1 MTNVP
6 SDARSGSV
14 SRGRAIGMAVLAA
27 LIAFAA
33 GAGWQYIRGERLDD
47 RLGQVSSEHRRAR
60 LEALL
65 AGAVVEAQQGN
76 AELARQHASAFF
88 TGLQQGIASDDRL
101 PPSARE
107 LLTRRDETITMLSR
121 DDPEAGDL
129 LRQLYVR
136 FRAEV
141 SRSTAQPP
149 STPGRNDSA

>member
-1 MTNVP
+1 MTTTS
-6 SDARSGSV
+6 SDARSGSI
-14 SRGRAIGMAVLAA
+14 SRGRAIGLALIAAV
-27 LIAFAA
+27 IAFAA
-33 GAGWQYIRGERLDD
+33 GAGWQYIRAERLDD
-47 RLGQVSSEHRRAR
+47 RLGQMSSEHRRAR
-60 LEALL
+60 LEAML

-88 TGLQQGIASDDRL
+88 TELQQGIASDDRL
-101 PPSARE
+101 PPSASE

-121 DDPEAGDL
+121 GNPDAVAL

-149 STPGRNDSA
+149 PSPARIDSA